1 MIHVY
6 FKKLLLIL
14 ALFMISGMYPVICQ
28 AAGKQ
33 KSDWLVYIYLVG
45 SDLESDGG
53 AASGDLNEIIEAKP
67 GKNVRVLVETG
78 GARKWHGKISSSELG
93 RYTVENGKLVK
104 LDAVK
109 NRPMGDAE
117 TLTDFIKWGD
127 SRYDAEHRMLIL
139 WNHGGGPAGG
149 VGYDELYQNSFL
161 KMDEVHVAM
170 SNAFG
175 DRAFKYF
182 DIIGFDACLMANF
195 NVASLLSPFADYMIA
210 SEELE
215 PGAGWSY
222 DVWLAELVKKPKMTP
237 LEVSKAVVDSY
248 ADFMSSQDIETT
260 TLSVIDLNRF
270 PKLAVSVMDFSEA
283 VGSKVLSNRQQ
294 LNYVERMAQRD
305 VQFYGF
311 TKKAP
316 NCPESLDMGQFV
328 QGLSRYD
335 SKKADEVLRNL
346 DSTVV
351 YKRNGRYRK
360 GSGLAMYYPV
370 SKDVDKYAFFLEHN
384 VNTGFAKIFGDIL
397 NVLDDDVVS
406 YLDAYQQNGK
416 EYFSMLAGLE
426 QSSAGAGAGTV
437 ASSEDDEEESD
448 DEDDENYGE
457 DDEDE
462 ADDADDEDEAD
473 ADENVGTGGGILGG
487 LLNVVNVTGGS
498 SSATSDAASA
508 VATGLTGGFSNAL
521 ELSAGNRKL
530 TPEFRSIENI
540 MPKFNSKGHSYV
552 QLTTEQLAEV
562 SRVDIA
568 HMMIIL
574 PSDDNPD
581 GAVVV
586 LGFDETLEA
595 DWKKG
600 IFTDNVDNTWICLDG
615 NPLSVNVVNSTDDY
629 IFYESPIKLNG
640 TEYMMEIIY
649 DRKDKEYRIIGM
661 QTYNDEGLPVRS
673 NVRLTPGDRIIPL
686 FSVSPLQ
693 GEADDDNMIEMD
705 EIVYKKDSKVIRESM
720 GENSVAFS
728 YTFYNASGDDVSSD
742 MVHMESDDEDNIRL
756 KLFDTFLEENAETI
770 MKYIKD

>member
-1 MIHVY
+1 
-6 FKKLLLIL
+6 
-14 ALFMISGMYPVICQ
+14 
-28 AAGKQ
+28 
-33 KSDWLVYIYLVG
+33 
-45 SDLESDGG
+45 
-53 AASGDLNEIIEAKP
+53 
-67 GKNVRVLVETG
+67 
-78 GARKWHGKISSSELG
+78 
-93 RYTVENGKLVK
+93 
-104 LDAVK
+104 
-109 NRPMGDAE
+109 
-117 TLTDFIKWGD
+117 
-127 SRYDAEHRMLIL
+127 
-139 WNHGGGPAGG
+139 
-149 VGYDELYQNSFL
+149 
-161 KMDEVHVAM
+161 M

-283 VGSKVLSNRQQ
+283 VGSRVLSNRQQ

-305 VQFYGF
+305 VQSYGF

-397 NVLDDDVVS
+397 NVLDDDVVR
-406 YLDAYQQNGK
+406 YLDAYRENGK

-426 QSSAGAGAGTV
+426 QSSSGIGSGTA
-437 ASSEDDEEESD
+437 ASSEDEDEEGYDEE
-448 DEDDENYGE
+448 DEDYGNDEE

-462 ADDADDEDEAD
+462 AD
-473 ADENVGTGGGILGG
+473 ENGGGILGG
-487 LLNVVNVTGGS
+487 LLNVVNATGGS
-498 SSATSDAASA
+498 STATSDAASA
-508 VATGLTGGFSNAL
+508 VASGLTGGFSNAL

-530 TPEFRSIENI
+530 TPEFKSIENI
-540 MPKFNSKGHSYV
+540 MPKFNSQGHSYV
-552 QLTTEQLAEV
+552 QLTAEQLAEV

-649 DRKDKEYRIIGM
+649 DRKDREYRIIGM
-661 QTYNDEGLPVRS
+661 QTYNDEGLPIRS
-673 NVRLTPGDRIIPL
+673 NVRLAPGDKIIPL
-686 FSVSPLQ
+686 FSVSTLQ
-693 GEADDDNMIEMD
+693 GEGDDDDNMIEMD

-728 YTFYNASGDDVSSD
+728 YTFYNASGDEVTSD
-742 MVHMESDDEDNIRL
+742 MVHMESDDENNIRL

-770 MKYIKD
+770 MKYSKD

>member
-1 MIHVY
+1 
-6 FKKLLLIL
+6 
-14 ALFMISGMYPVICQ
+14 
-28 AAGKQ
+28 
-33 KSDWLVYIYLVG
+33 
-45 SDLESDGG
+45 
-53 AASGDLNEIIEAKP
+53 
-67 GKNVRVLVETG
+67 
-78 GARKWHGKISSSELG
+78 
-93 RYTVENGKLVK
+93 
-104 LDAVK
+104 
-109 NRPMGDAE
+109 
-117 TLTDFIKWGD
+117 
-127 SRYDAEHRMLIL
+127 
-139 WNHGGGPAGG
+139 
-149 VGYDELYQNSFL
+149 
-161 KMDEVHVAM
+161 
-170 SNAFG
+170 
-175 DRAFKYF
+175 
-182 DIIGFDACLMANF
+182 
-195 NVASLLSPFADYMIA
+195 
-210 SEELE
+210 
-215 PGAGWSY
+215 
-222 DVWLAELVKKPKMTP
+222 
-237 LEVSKAVVDSY
+237 
-248 ADFMSSQDIETT
+248 
-260 TLSVIDLNRF
+260 
-270 PKLAVSVMDFSEA
+270 
-283 VGSKVLSNRQQ
+283 
-294 LNYVERMAQRD
+294 
-305 VQFYGF
+305 
-311 TKKAP
+311 
-316 NCPESLDMGQFV
+316 MGQFV

-397 NVLDDDVVS
+397 NVLDDDVVR
-406 YLDAYQQNGK
+406 YLDAYRENGK

-426 QSSAGAGAGTV
+426 QSSSGIGSGTA
-437 ASSEDDEEESD
+437 ASSEDEDEEGYD
-448 DEDDENYGE
+448 DEEDEDYGNDEE

-462 ADDADDEDEAD
+462 AD
-473 ADENVGTGGGILGG
+473 ENGGTGGGILGG

-498 SSATSDAASA
+498 STATSDAASA
-508 VATGLTGGFSNAL
+508 VASGLTGGFSNAL

-530 TPEFRSIENI
+530 TPEFKSIENI
-540 MPKFNSKGHSYV
+540 MPKFNSQGHSYV
-552 QLTTEQLAEV
+552 QLTAEQLAEV

-661 QTYNDEGLPVRS
+661 QTYNDEGLPIRS
-673 NVRLTPGDRIIPL
+673 NVRLAPGDKIIPL
-686 FSVSPLQ
+686 FSVSTLQ
-693 GEADDDNMIEMD
+693 GEGDDDDNMIEMD

-728 YTFYNASGDDVSSD
+728 YTFYNASGDEVTSD
-742 MVHMESDDEDNIRL
+742 MVHMESDDENNIRL

-770 MKYIKD
+770 MKYSKD